1 MPKAV
6 HKKKRFIDPKKDNTT
21 TFALIHRSQKD
32 PLAADPDAPQRLLQ
46 ALPSKPESRKR
57 KDEERELGVFY
68 DDDYDYLQHLK
79 SRDEFFEANLEE
91 VEKFTIEA
99 KSVKKSSSSKV
110 KLPEEVLASKD
121 EEEIG
126 LLNKAAPRRGPLFDW
141 DPDIVET
148 LDDEFNHDMVFTL
161 KDEENEEGDEKDLD
175 FILDEAQKEKS
186 NQEDSEDDYDDYDS
200 DEALDDVPSLDGGFS
215 NFSDEETKSRFT
227 QYSMS
232 SSVIRRNEGLTML
245 DDRFEK
251 FFEDYDD
258 ENLGG
263 LEMDE
268 VEGYKN
274 ANSDVMKQ
282 ILSEYK
288 KQQETKRVPLE
299 EDLRKGIDAQE
310 VEIGSE
316 DEKEVIEMEG
326 EEVPED
332 KFDCESILSTYS
344 NIYNHPKMITERSI
358 KPIKVSGKTGIPKD
372 VLGKGLTSAALK
384 QLDRMNAM
392 QEINEDQELETMTLA
407 SRVSELSFRN
417 KHESKEE
424 KKARKL
430 AVKEHR
436 RERRVEKK
444 LNQDA
449 FKEEKYQQ
457 EKNAINLRT
466 HCNQAIKLL

>member
-1 MPKAV
+1 MISFLEKA
-6 HKKKRFIDPKKDNTT
+6 DQD
-21 TFALIHRSQKD
+21 
-32 PLAADPDAPQRLLQ
+32 
-46 ALPSKPESRKR
+46 
-57 KDEERELGVFY
+57 
-68 DDDYDYLQHLK
+68 
-79 SRDEFFEANLEE
+79 
-91 VEKFTIEA
+91 
-99 KSVKKSSSSKV
+99 
-110 KLPEEVLASKD
+110 
-121 EEEIG
+121 
-126 LLNKAAPRRGPLFDW
+126 
-141 DPDIVET
+141 
-148 LDDEFNHDMVFTL
+148 
-161 KDEENEEGDEKDLD
+161 
-175 FILDEAQKEKS
+175 
-186 NQEDSEDDYDDYDS
+186 DSEEDYDDYDS

-299 EDLRKGIDAQE
+299 EDLRKAIDAQE

-358 KPIKVSGKTGIPKD
+358 KPIKVSGKSII
-372 VLGKGLTSAALK
+372 L
-384 QLDRMNAM
+384 Q
-392 QEINEDQELETMTLA
+392 
-407 SRVSELSFRN
+407 F
-417 KHESKEE
+417 
-424 KKARKL
+424 
-430 AVKEHR
+430 
-436 RERRVEKK
+436 
-444 LNQDA
+444 
-449 FKEEKYQQ
+449 
-457 EKNAINLRT
+457 
-466 HCNQAIKLL
+466 

>member
-1 MPKAV
+1 MIS
-6 HKKKRFIDPKKDNTT
+6 F
-21 TFALIHRSQKD
+21 L
-32 PLAADPDAPQRLLQ
+32 
-46 ALPSKPESRKR
+46 
-57 KDEERELGVFY
+57 
-68 DDDYDYLQHLK
+68 
-79 SRDEFFEANLEE
+79 
-91 VEKFTIEA
+91 
-99 KSVKKSSSSKV
+99 
-110 KLPEEVLASKD
+110 
-121 EEEIG
+121 
-126 LLNKAAPRRGPLFDW
+126 
-141 DPDIVET
+141 
-148 LDDEFNHDMVFTL
+148 
-161 KDEENEEGDEKDLD
+161 
-175 FILDEAQKEKS
+175 EKS

-316 DEKEVIEMEG
+316 DEKEVIEMEE

-358 KPIKVSGKTGIPKD
+358 KPIKVSGKSII
-372 VLGKGLTSAALK
+372 L
-384 QLDRMNAM
+384 Q
-392 QEINEDQELETMTLA
+392 
-407 SRVSELSFRN
+407 F
-417 KHESKEE
+417 
-424 KKARKL
+424 
-430 AVKEHR
+430 
-436 RERRVEKK
+436 
-444 LNQDA
+444 
-449 FKEEKYQQ
+449 
-457 EKNAINLRT
+457 
-466 HCNQAIKLL
+466 

>member
-1 MPKAV
+1 MIS
-6 HKKKRFIDPKKDNTT
+6 F
-21 TFALIHRSQKD
+21 L
-32 PLAADPDAPQRLLQ
+32 
-46 ALPSKPESRKR
+46 
-57 KDEERELGVFY
+57 
-68 DDDYDYLQHLK
+68 
-79 SRDEFFEANLEE
+79 
-91 VEKFTIEA
+91 
-99 KSVKKSSSSKV
+99 
-110 KLPEEVLASKD
+110 
-121 EEEIG
+121 
-126 LLNKAAPRRGPLFDW
+126 
-141 DPDIVET
+141 
-148 LDDEFNHDMVFTL
+148 
-161 KDEENEEGDEKDLD
+161 
-175 FILDEAQKEKS
+175 EKS

-358 KPIKVSGKTGIPKD
+358 KPIKVSGKSII
-372 VLGKGLTSAALK
+372 L
-384 QLDRMNAM
+384 Q
-392 QEINEDQELETMTLA
+392 
-407 SRVSELSFRN
+407 F
-417 KHESKEE
+417 
-424 KKARKL
+424 
-430 AVKEHR
+430 
-436 RERRVEKK
+436 
-444 LNQDA
+444 
-449 FKEEKYQQ
+449 
-457 EKNAINLRT
+457 
-466 HCNQAIKLL
+466 

>member
-1 MPKAV
+1 MISFLEKA
-6 HKKKRFIDPKKDNTT
+6 DQD
-21 TFALIHRSQKD
+21 
-32 PLAADPDAPQRLLQ
+32 
-46 ALPSKPESRKR
+46 
-57 KDEERELGVFY
+57 
-68 DDDYDYLQHLK
+68 
-79 SRDEFFEANLEE
+79 
-91 VEKFTIEA
+91 
-99 KSVKKSSSSKV
+99 
-110 KLPEEVLASKD
+110 
-121 EEEIG
+121 
-126 LLNKAAPRRGPLFDW
+126 
-141 DPDIVET
+141 
-148 LDDEFNHDMVFTL
+148 
-161 KDEENEEGDEKDLD
+161 
-175 FILDEAQKEKS
+175 
-186 NQEDSEDDYDDYDS
+186 DSEEDYDDYDS

-299 EDLRKGIDAQE
+299 EDLRKAIDAQE

-316 DEKEVIEMEG
+316 DEKEVIEMEE
-326 EEVPED
+326 EEVSPED

-358 KPIKVSGKTGIPKD
+358 KPIKVSGKSII
-372 VLGKGLTSAALK
+372 L
-384 QLDRMNAM
+384 Q
-392 QEINEDQELETMTLA
+392 
-407 SRVSELSFRN
+407 F
-417 KHESKEE
+417 
-424 KKARKL
+424 
-430 AVKEHR
+430 
-436 RERRVEKK
+436 
-444 LNQDA
+444 
-449 FKEEKYQQ
+449 
-457 EKNAINLRT
+457 
-466 HCNQAIKLL
+466 